1 MDVIIG
7 SGSVYPFF
15 PGRQMDKNEASFLI
29 DGSYV
34 HHRPIEAAWLRG
46 ATHVLLVDP
55 NPNSERQDPKPSF
68 YSSLGLAVEQLF
80 HQAQSTDRAVLG
92 KLTVIQFQP
101 KAHKQGETG
110 VSLLSFSNKPISE
123 AIARGKKPDQIVLQM
138 LNTGPPHFKDL
149 EKFQEFNQL
158 DTTKMAASGLY
169 NKQAAAGTKPVVRGQ
184 SE

>member
-1 MDVIIG
+1 MCYLSTQIQI
-7 SGSVYPFF
+7 
-15 PGRQMDKNEASFLI
+15 QNDKILNLVSI
-29 DGSYV
+29 QVWVS
-34 HHRPIEAAWLRG
+34 
-46 ATHVLLVDP
+46 LLS
-55 NPNSERQDPKPSF
+55 N
-68 YSSLGLAVEQLF
+68 YSIKLN
-80 HQAQSTDRAVLG
+80 QSTDRAVLG

-110 VSLLSFSNKPISE
+110 VSLLSFANKPISE

-158 DTTKMAASGLY
+158 DTTKMAASSLY
-169 NKQAAAGTKPVVRGQ
+169 NKQAATGTKPVVRGQ